1 MYVHLKAAGLS
12 VMYRPHKQT
21 ATAREVKIQL
31 VTLMDKIKLRPY
43 QEECIEKVNNLPDGT
58 RTIVCLATG
67 LGKTVTA
74 AGFRSEGRVLWL
86 SHRDELVRQ
95 PEKYFSMLGKSYGI
109 EKAEEESNGEDVISA
124 SIQTISRDKRLYK
137 FKEDEFSLIIC
148 DEAQHAAAKTY
159 RKVLGYFKP
168 KKLIGLTA
176 TPKRGDNARL
186 TDVFDDICFVRDL
199 KWGIENGYL
208 SRIRCIRISAKFDVK
223 KIKTAMGDLTASSMQ
238 AEMLNSDDDIVV
250 SKAYLEYS
258 IPEHKKTLIYCPT
271 LKVCDS
277 VYEAMKDMLS
287 EDEIGKVKLLSDKT
301 PAADREQILNDYKDT
316 DKVNCII
323 NCMILTEGTDLPQTS
338 VVINN
343 RPTAN
348 TSLYQQIIGR
358 GTRLAEGKEYCLI
371 IDIVG
376 KNSAVRNLCSAP
388 TLFGINPDEL
398 PESIEK
404 KLYEGDLLEIAADIK
419 ENKAEKAKAILL
431 RKEFID
437 IFTGQC
443 LKIIEDNKDEGLE
456 KIAAEYEKHMC
467 PEGNKYDFGDLVV
480 KTGADDDKYYCIPV
494 TYNGNIYISKPDML
508 EKSRI
513 TVDIPRTETLDN
525 IPWEGTSS
533 YIPITAAIETV
544 KMIVQYG
551 ISDKYKHRW
560 SKSIRENMKHTPA
573 TDKQKEYIKS
583 LYKDA
588 KDKDL
593 NKLEASNLID
603 LKNEINAMKEES
615 RKLSYAYREAERK
628 DKENKQKKLSAEY
641 IKQEAERL
649 ERNKKLQEEQR
660 HGCYRI
666 IIKKCADL
674 RDDHENSLRD
684 MIEDQTE
691 KKITV
696 TITGNYGNMV
706 FYPASK
712 KQVEYLKSLIQKA
725 EKKGFVREDVPA
737 ENHLKLNMYNV
748 GFFIKLYKEFENM
761 PDPPKGY
768 EYYVKISEF
777 IEKVR
782 EISPPVTSDTSIEC
796 RYLLRQEQVKFEE
809 VKF

>member
-1 MYVHLKAAGLS
+1 
-12 VMYRPHKQT
+12 
-21 ATAREVKIQL
+21 
-31 VTLMDKIKLRPY
+31 MDNIKLRPY

-74 AGFRSEGRVLWL
+74 AGFETDGRVLWL

-95 PEKYFSMLGKSYGI
+95 PEKYFAMLGKTYGI
-109 EKAEEESNGEDVISA
+109 EKAEEESNGEDVVSA
-124 SIQTISRDKRLYK
+124 SIQTISRDKRLFK
-137 FKEDEFSLIIC
+137 FREDEFSLIIC

-208 SRIRCIRISAKFDVK
+208 SRIRCVRVSSKFDVK

-238 AEMLNSDDDIVV
+238 TEMLNSDDDIVV

-258 IPEHKKTLIYCPT
+258 VPEHKKTLIYCPT
-271 LKVCDS
+271 IKVCQS
-277 VYEAMKDMLS
+277 VMDAMKELLPKEEM
-287 EDEIGKVKLLSDKT
+287 EKVRLLSDKT
-301 PAADREQILNDYKDT
+301 PAAEREQILADYKDT
-316 DKVNCII
+316 DMINCII

-371 IDIVG
+371 VDIVG
-376 KNSAVRNLCSAP
+376 KNSVNRNLCTAP

-404 KLYEGDLLEIAADIK
+404 KLYAGDLLEITADIK
-419 ENKAEKAKAILL
+419 ENKAEKAQAILL
-431 RKEFID
+431 HKEIID
-437 IFTGQC
+437 IFTGNC
-443 LKIIEDNKDEGLE
+443 IKIIEDNKEEGLA
-456 KIAAEYEKHMC
+456 KIAEEYEKQMS
-467 PEGNKYDFGDLVV
+467 PEIKKYDFGDLVV

-513 TVDIPRTETLDN
+513 TIDIPRGETLDN

-551 ISDKYKHRW
+551 IPNKYKHRW
-560 SKSIRENMKHTPA
+560 SQSIRQNMKHTQA

-583 LYKDA
+583 LYKDERSES
-588 KDKDL
+588 L

-603 LKNEINAMKEES
+603 LKNEIDTMQQES
-615 RKLSYAYREAERK
+615 RRLNYAYREAERK
-628 DKENKQKKLSAEY
+628 DKENKNKKLSTAQ
-641 IKQEAERL
+641 IKAEAERK
-649 ERNKKLQEEQR
+649 EHNKMLQEQQR

-666 IIKKCADL
+666 IIKKCADI
-674 RDDHENSLRD
+674 RDMQENALQD
-684 MIEDQTE
+684 MIEDSSE
-691 KKITV
+691 KEISV

-712 KQVEYLKSLIQKA
+712 KQVDYLKSLMQKA
-725 EKKGFVREDVPA
+725 EEKGFVREEIPRDK
-737 ENHLKLNMYNV
+737 HLKLNMYNI
-748 GFFIKLYKEFENM
+748 GFFIKLYKEFEAM
-761 PDPPKGY
+761 PQPPEGY
-768 EYYVKISEF
+768 EYYVKIAKFLE
-777 IEKVR
+777 
-782 EISPPVTSDTSIEC
+782 EIGEIAPPVTSDISLSC
-796 RYLLRQEQVKFEE
+796 RYILRKEQVKFEE

>member
-1 MYVHLKAAGLS
+1 
-12 VMYRPHKQT
+12 
-21 ATAREVKIQL
+21 
-31 VTLMDKIKLRPY
+31 MDKMELRPY
-43 QEECIEKVNNLPDGT
+43 QKECVEKVNSLPDGT
-58 RTIVCLATG
+58 KTIVCLATG

-74 AGFRSEGRVLWL
+74 ASFEAGGRVLWL

-95 PEKYFSMLGKSYGI
+95 PEKYFTMLGKSYGI
-109 EKAEEESNGEDVISA
+109 EKAGEESNGEDVISA
-124 SIQTISRDKRLYK
+124 SIQTISRDKRLLK

-186 TDVFDDICFVRDL
+186 TDVFDDICFVKDL

-238 AEMLNSDDDIVV
+238 TEMLKSDDDIVA

-277 VYEAMKDMLS
+277 VYNAMADMLP
-287 EDEIGKVKLLSDKT
+287 EEEMKKVKLLSDKT

-404 KLYEGDLLEIAADIK
+404 QLYEGDLLEITTDIK
-419 ENKAEKAKAILL
+419 ENKAEKARAILL
-431 RKEFID
+431 HKEFID
-437 IFTGQC
+437 IFTGRC
-443 LKIIEDNKDEGLE
+443 LKIIDDNKEEGLE
-456 KIAAEYEKHMC
+456 KIADAYEKQMYAD
-467 PEGNKYDFGDLVV
+467 GNKYDFGDLVV

-508 EKSRI
+508 EKCRI
-513 TVDIPRTETLDN
+513 TVDIPRSETLDN

-551 ISDKYKHRW
+551 IPEKYKHRW
-560 SKSIRENMKHTPA
+560 SKSVRENMKHTPA
-573 TDKQKEYIKS
+573 TDKQMEYIKS
-583 LYKDA
+583 LYKDI
-588 KDKDL
+588 KDDNL

-603 LKNEINAMKEES
+603 LKNEIDAMQQES
-615 RKLSYAYREAERK
+615 RRLFCAYRNAERKDQEDKSRRLSTQQIKEEAERK
-628 DKENKQKKLSAEY
+628 
-641 IKQEAERL
+641 
-649 ERNKKLQEEQR
+649 ERNKRLQEEQS

-666 IIKKCADL
+666 IIRKCADL
-674 RDDHENSLRD
+674 RDTQENALREL
-684 MIEDQTE
+684 IEDGKE
-691 KKITV
+691 KEISVLV
-696 TITGNYGNMV
+696 TGSYGNMF

-712 KQVEYLKSLIQKA
+712 KQFEYLKSLMLKA
-725 EKKGFVREDVPA
+725 EEKGFVREDIPKDK
-737 ENHLKLNMYNV
+737 HLKLNMYNIS
-748 GFFIKLYKEFENM
+748 FFIKLYKEFENM
-761 PDPPKGY
+761 PQPPEGY
-768 EYYVKISEF
+768 EYYVKMRQF
-777 IEKVR
+777 LEKVG
-782 EISPPVTSDTSIEC
+782 EIVPPVTTDITINC
-796 RYLLRQEQVKFEE
+796 RYVLRKEEIKFEE
-809 VKF
+809 VEC